1 MPFKDQT
8 KQKEYMR
15 QASVKRNVKHDCP
28 CGGKYTDKHQA
39 RHTSQE
45 VIKRQSTYNVV
56 YFIFTPRKS
65 MIK

>member
-15 QASVKRNVKHDCP
+15 QESIKRKNVKHDCP

-39 RHTSQE
+39 RHNKTS
-45 VIKRQSTYNVV
+45 KHLV
-56 YFIFTPRKS
+56 YILYLHHVSKS
-65 MIK
+65 MTSD